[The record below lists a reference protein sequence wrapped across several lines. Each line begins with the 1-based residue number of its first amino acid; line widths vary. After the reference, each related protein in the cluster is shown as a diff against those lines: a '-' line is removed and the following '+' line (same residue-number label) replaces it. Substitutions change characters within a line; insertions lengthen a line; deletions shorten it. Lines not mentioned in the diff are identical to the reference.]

1 MLLTV
6 SNIVTNASDL
16 MVRGFDV
23 VLAWWQRGQQRGAGF
38 PGVGQ
43 GKAGEKEK
51 PPGNNKSDVSVNRKK
66 GGMCV

>member
-16 MVRGFDV
+16 SIGFVGSMLCLRGGGDAV
-23 VLAWWQRGQQRGAGF
+23 SVGVGF

-43 GKAGEKEK
+43 GKAGQKRK
-51 PPGNNKSDVSVNRKK
+51 NRRATTRAT
-66 GGMCV
+66 